1 MPVGLIFMRW
11 NEVAGN
17 EILAKFPE
25 DLDVPDRTLMQV
37 FHTHE
42 YTGETGMISLM
53 VGTTNIASYYTGPE
67 SNYCVLIV
75 LGLGEDPDVYESSLA
90 EVAQILLQNLDNDKY
105 LKLIPSL
112 YHHIRDYPFFNS
124 EQQLIYLYQ
133 NDVKRGIITQL
144 RDEGV
149 VTKSQLI
156 TWLRQTYPRG
166 FGDIDLTL
174 FEFIQKDFIQM
185 HSVKDER
192 SMVIFF
198 INDIVMFRK
207 PAFNILKGP
216 HGKGLP
222 KNFEAT
228 YMNSSNLFF
237 QNYNPSE
244 EDNLKIIN
252 ILKNPQAYELL
263 NLLRD
268 NVIKNNDF
276 DRLKKTGIPDIENVF
291 ETLLEA
297 QIIMK
302 FQDIEGTT
310 FYALLTDFFITNL
323 TPEYIL
329 SVLQKYNKNRTKS
342 KDILSKYLNLLEEAY
357 INSFP

>member
-90 EVAQILLQNLDNDKY
+90 DVAQILLQNLDNDEY
-105 LKLIPSL
+105 LKLIPSI
-112 YHHIRDYPFFNS
+112 YQYIRDYPFYNS

-133 NDVKRGIITQL
+133 NEVKRWILTRL
-144 RDEGV
+144 RDECV
-149 VTKSQLI
+149 VSKSQLI
-156 TWLRQTYPRG
+156 TWLRQTYPSG
-166 FGDIDLTL
+166 YGDIDLTL

-185 HSVKDER
+185 HSIKDER
-192 SMVIFF
+192 SIIIYL
-198 INDIVMFRK
+198 INDIIMFRK
-207 PAFNILKGP
+207 PAFNILKNP

-228 YMNSSNLFF
+228 YLNSSNLFF

-244 EDNLKIIN
+244 EDNVKIIN
-252 ILKNPQAYELL
+252 ILKNHQAYELF

-268 NVIKNNDF
+268 VVLNENDF
-276 DRLKKTGIPDIENVF
+276 ERLKKTGIPDIENVI

-302 FQDIEGTT
+302 FQDIEGTE
-310 FYALLTDFFITNL
+310 FYALLTDFFINSL
-323 TPEYIL
+323 IPEYAL
-329 SVLQKYNKNRTKS
+329 FVLQKYHKNRTKS
-342 KDILSKYLNLLEEAY
+342 KYILSKYLDLLEEAY